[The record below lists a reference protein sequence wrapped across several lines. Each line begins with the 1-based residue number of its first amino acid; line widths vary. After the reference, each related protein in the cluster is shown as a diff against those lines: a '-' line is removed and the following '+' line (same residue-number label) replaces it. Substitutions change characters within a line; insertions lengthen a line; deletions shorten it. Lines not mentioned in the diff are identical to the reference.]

1 MELKVID
8 VQLPE
13 QISFNYEELK
23 KEVIAKASFY
33 EAMVYQGETEI
44 KAAKADRAT
53 LNKLKKALND
63 ERIRR
68 EKEYMQPFNDFKAK
82 INEIITIID
91 KPVLMIDSQVK
102 AYEEQQKAEKQIAI
116 DAYFEGRN
124 PFDWLKINQIFNEKW
139 LNATV
144 KMPGI
149 TVEIDSAVEQ
159 IEKDLETLS
168 NLPDFAFEAVEEYK
182 RTLDLNKAISEGKR
196 LVEMQKRKAE
206 AQQKMN
212 EAVEQMKSAVVS
224 AAEGIAKAVKE
235 TDVLRTTKV
244 WISFKAHLTTEEAL
258 ALRDFFDSRNI
269 EFKAI

>member
-23 KEVIAKASFY
+23 TELMAKVSVY
-33 EAMVYQGETEI
+33 KTMVYSGDAEI
-44 KAAKADRAT
+44 KTAKADRAN

-91 KPVLMIDSQVK
+91 EPVLMIDTQVK
-102 AYEEQQKAEKQIAI
+102 AYEEQQKAEKQVAIAG
-116 DAYFEGRN
+116 YFEGRN
-124 PFDWLKINQIFNEKW
+124 PFDWLKLEQIFNEKW

-144 KMPGI
+144 KMPNI
-149 TVEIDSAVEQ
+149 TVEIDSAIEQ
-159 IEKDLETLS
+159 IEKGLETLS
-168 NLPDFAFEAVEEYK
+168 NLPEFAFEAAEEYK

-212 EAVEQMKSAVVS
+212 EAFENMKAAAVT
-224 AAEGIAKAVKE
+224 AAEGIAKAITASDELQSK
-235 TDVLRTTKV
+235 KV
-244 WISFKAHLTTEEAL
+244 WISFKAHLTTDEAL
-258 ALRDFFDSRNI
+258 ELREFFDSRNI